1 MVFSKFCV
9 YNNDCG
15 ILKINSSILIIIM
28 DSSIETINLGG
39 DMDDVKLN
47 IGEEHV
53 NFESSI
59 PGVELLANNS
69 KQSAKVEQYD
79 SLDDLEK
86 SLDELEL
93 TNDVNVNGE
102 VANNTFFGMDNPVK
116 PAAVTNTWDGYAK
129 YDNIPGGELDKISKE
144 DTLREKFKYVRLLED
159 LEKKGVSLS
168 KKYDME
174 SSLLEMQG
182 EYETIL
188 KEKEKSNSV
197 KFQGKMLMAAVT
209 GLEFMNNKF
218 DPFDIQMDGWGE
230 QVNEN
235 ITEYDEIFGELHE
248 KYKSKGKMAPEI
260 KLMFQLA
267 GSAIMV
273 HMTNT
278 MFKSSMPGM
287 DDIMRQNPDLMQQ
300 FTKAAVDQMSKN
312 NEGFGNFANMANMMP
327 GSRPDLNYAQEDVK
341 LNKSPRQEM
350 KGPNDISEI
359 LSGLKTKEAAAE
371 AKQTLDDKQ
380 PKSKRRSRGDKNTIS
395 LNL

>member
-1 MVFSKFCV
+1 
-9 YNNDCG
+9 
-15 ILKINSSILIIIM
+15 M
-28 DSSIETINLGG
+28 DSNIETINLGG
-39 DMDDVKLN
+39 GIDEVKLN

-53 NFESSI
+53 NFDSSI
-59 PGVELLANNS
+59 PGVELLANTS
-69 KQSAKVEQYD
+69 KQSANVEQYD

-86 SLDELEL
+86 SLNDLDL
-93 TNDVNVNGE
+93 ANDVKEE
-102 VANNTFFGMDNPVK
+102 VANNNFFGTDNPGK
-116 PAAVTNTWDGYAK
+116 PAEVTNTWDGYGK
-129 YDNIPGGELDKISKE
+129 YENIPGGENEKISKE
-144 DTLREKFKYVRLLED
+144 DTLREKFKYVRLLEE

-188 KEKEKSNSV
+188 KEKEKSNSI

-218 DPFDIQMDGWGE
+218 DPFDIKMDGWGE

-300 FTKAAVDQMSKN
+300 FTKAAVDQMSRN
-312 NEGFGNFANMANMMP
+312 NEGFGNFASMANMMP
-327 GSRPDLNYAQEDVK
+327 ESRPDLNYAQEDVK
-341 LNKSPRQEM
+341 LTKSPRQEM

-359 LSGLKTKEAAAE
+359 LSGLKTKEAAEE
-371 AKQTLDDKQ
+371 AKQMLDDKQ